1 MADSPPI
8 AGYAGTFSGSPV
20 TINPWTDHGF
30 VSNQTILIPT
40 GAHGLTVTMGAN
52 TLQVPAGVILSIPG
66 ALNSFI
72 LNGMATEGWI
82 AYCAGQP
89 IAGLV
94 SAIFG
99 GGSGGGGGGGA
110 PSKLPYLVDMD
121 SVDSQLPNSI
131 PIRILDAPLE
141 FIQLTDAPGVPLEVL
156 HVCGSDAFAPPVV
169 GGGVRLPLKWVSS
182 SGMQSVVVLEG
193 VWNNATDPAHPTG
206 QLRVYLGADET
217 PAASLTVSELAFAAS
232 TEIKG
237 IHDST
242 AATSAVAQ
250 GQFAQGIQHFA
261 SGENQHTVSVDAKFN
276 GKAVTF
282 GFAGVPGAAVAATPV
297 GFVGVVTTGTLTI
310 SVIDTATGQ
319 LLLGGVSNAID
330 LGWHI
335 LAV

>member
-1 MADSPPI
+1 MADSPPL

-40 GAHGLTVTMGAN
+40 GAHGLTVTMSAN

-72 LNGMATEGWI
+72 LNGTATEGWI

-110 PSKLPYLVDMD
+110 PSKEPYLVDVD
-121 SVDSQLPNSI
+121 YVDSQLPNSI
-131 PIRILDAPLE
+131 PIRAISAPVDY
-141 FIQLTDAPGVPLEVL
+141 IWPASSPAGAATPLRLYTTNV
-156 HVCGSDAFAPPVV
+156 ANPPTT
-169 GGGVRLPLKWVSS
+169 GGGVALPFRYKSS
-182 SGMQSVVVLEG
+182 SGEQTIAQIGAVWTVV
-193 VWNNATDPAHPTG
+193 TDPAHPEG
-206 QLRVYLGADET
+206 ALAFALGET
-217 PAASLTVSELAFAAS
+217 ETLAMLLTKNRLAFAAPS
-232 TEIKG
+232 EITG
-237 IHDST
+237 IADST

-250 GQFAQGIQHFA
+250 GQFAQGIQRFV

-297 GFVGVVTTGTLTI
+297 GFVGVVTAGTLTI